1 MRQKQFILS
10 WRMLTL
16 SIILPLN
23 LLILVFVMFMQLWFF
38 QAEKDREGLVVK
50 RYLWKPL
57 YTLLTAGEDEE
68 PEVPQWLYLVV
79 MDDGSVVYP
88 NAEVIA
94 RFIHIAIQSGED
106 PIGSF
111 LASIT
116 RTVSYDMNLVQFN
129 YKGKTGIC
137 YYIDEQ
143 FSGHYRLLGKRSY
156 LINLFLL
163 TTLLFHLGFYI
174 MIYLRRN
181 ILDLIK
187 AADRLRRR
195 DFTTPVIPR
204 RRNELND
211 LYRAFEELR
220 KELNRNTN
228 QGMLMLLSVT
238 HDLKTPLTSIKG
250 YLEAFRDGV
259 VTDTDDAL
267 EIIDTMLDKTS
278 LLDSRISEI
287 LDIVKDIGLSTQQDR
302 TFFSLKDWLEELDE
316 YFVEEIKLHN
326 KHYDLN
332 LNIPETQELKGNRK
346 ILNRAVINLF
356 DNALRYS
363 GENATIRFSAEVQ
376 KKQDRLSITM
386 EDSGEGIDEKEW
398 ESIFQM
404 FYRLDKGRNTRGM
417 GIGLASVKFIVEEHG
432 GTVRCGRS
440 DLGGALFEIQL
451 PLEN

>member
-1 MRQKQFILS
+1 MRKKRLFLS
-10 WRMLTL
+10 LRMLTL

-23 LLILVFVMFMQLWFF
+23 LLVLVFVMFMQFWFF
-38 QAEKDREGLVVK
+38 QAEEDREGLVVK

-57 YTLLTAGEDEE
+57 YTLLTAEE
-68 PEVPQWLYLVV
+68 NKELDVPQWLYLV
-79 MDDGSVVYP
+79 MMEDGSVVYP
-88 NAEVIA
+88 GTEVISQ
-94 RFIHIAIQSGED
+94 FINLTLQSGEGSV
-106 PIGSF
+106 GSF
-111 LASIT
+111 LASISQ
-116 RTVSYDMNLVQFN
+116 TVSYDMNLVQFS
-129 YKGKTGIC
+129 YKGKRGIC

-143 FSGHYRLLGKRSY
+143 FSDHYRVLGKRSF

-187 AADRLRRR
+187 AAERLSRR
-195 DFTTPVIPR
+195 DFTTPVISP
-204 RRNELND
+204 RRNELHD

-220 KELNRNTN
+220 KELNRSAN
-228 QGMLMLLSVT
+228 QGTLMLLSVT

-267 EIIDTMLDKTS
+267 EIIDTMLNKTS

-302 TFFSLKDWLEELDE
+302 TFFSLKEWLEELDE
-316 YFVEEIKLHN
+316 YFVEDIKLHN
-326 KHYDLN
+326 KEYEVH
-332 LNIPETQELKGNRK
+332 LNIPEEQELKGNRR

-363 GENATIRFSAEVQ
+363 GERSKIRFSAEVQ
-376 KKQDRLSITM
+376 KKQDRISIIM

-404 FYRLDKGRNTRGM
+404 FYRLDKGRNSRGM

-440 DLGGALFEIQL
+440 DLGGALFEILL
-451 PLEN
+451 PLED